1 MPLAA
6 ALPYIIGGATT
17 VASSVYGA
25 NQAKKGVNAQVE
37 AGDRAALMEQQSADK
52 QLALQREIWEKQ
64 QADYKPYLEQGTW
77 GINRLGDLMRNQTPA
92 YNSSSGFNATI
103 PMGMG
108 GVAII
113 GDGGTR
119 KPTPNANGGQLNNPF
134 DSYLASKGVSNKFD
148 SSNTRLDSLM
158 KQGSGQL
165 NNPFDSYLASKG
177 VSNKFD
183 SSNTRLDSL
192 MKQGS
197 GQLNNPFD
205 SYLASKGVSNKFDS
219 SNTRLDSLMKQG
231 SGQLNNPFDSYLAS
245 KGLAGGKFDTS
256 NPAYQFQL
264 KQGQQALDRSSA
276 ARGMGYSGAQMKA
289 SQEYGQGLASQQYD
303 KEYNRASGEF
313 GDYYRMAGNEYDR
326 ANQQHTN
333 EYNRASGEFGDYYR
347 MAGNEY
353 DRANQQHTNE
363 YNRASGEF
371 GDYYRMAGNEYDRA
385 NQQYTNEYN
394 RASGEFGDY
403 FNRLAGLSQGGQQ
416 AAGSMANAGSQY
428 ANSASNTFGNLSNA
442 QTSILGQQANARASG
457 YAANANALS
466 GGLNS
471 LTNLYGMSKYGGG
484 NKNSLSSWLNSDM

>member
-1 MPLAA
+1 MGLEIIGAGLNYKASKKASKAQQEGAA
-6 ALPYIIGGATT
+6 AASA
-17 VASSVYGA
+17 VAS
-25 NQAKKGVNAQVE
+25 
-37 AGDRAALMEQQSADK
+37 DTADK

-64 QADYKPYLEQGTW
+64 QADYKPYLKQGTW

-134 DSYLASKGVSNKFD
+134 DTYLKSKGVANKFD
-148 SSNTRLDSLM
+148 SSNTRLDGLM

-192 MKQGS
+192 MKS
-197 GQLNNPFD
+197 
-205 SYLASKGVSNKFDS
+205 
-219 SNTRLDSLMKQG
+219 G

-313 GDYYRMAGNEYDR
+313 GNYYRMAGNEYDR

-333 EYNRASGEFGDYYR
+333 EYNRASGEFSDYYR

-353 DRANQQHTNE
+353 DRANQQN
-363 YNRASGEF
+363 
-371 GDYYRMAGNEYDRA
+371 
-385 NQQYTNEYN
+385 TNEYN

-428 ANSASNTFGNLSNA
+428 ANSASNTLGSLGGYLQNN
-442 QTSILGQQANARASG
+442 LGQAANARASG
-457 YAANANALS
+457 YIGKANAINGGIQNITDNAFRLAS
-466 GGLNS
+466 LFNPLGG
-471 LTNLYGMSKYGGG
+471 
-484 NKNSLSSWLNSDM
+484 